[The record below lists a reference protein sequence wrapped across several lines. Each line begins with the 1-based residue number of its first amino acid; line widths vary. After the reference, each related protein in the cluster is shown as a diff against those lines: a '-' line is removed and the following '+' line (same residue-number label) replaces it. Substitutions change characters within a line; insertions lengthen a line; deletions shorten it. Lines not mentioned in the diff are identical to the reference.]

1 MILNNKPTLPHSD
14 LDLSNLIKVATNP
27 NLNIT
32 IHLSALEQMS
42 EIMKMKIPG
51 SMDPV
56 IQLVLSFLKSST
68 HPAILNH
75 CIEILCVYFYLY

>member
-1 MILNNKPTLPHSD
+1 MLNNKPTLPHSD
-14 LDLSNLIKVATNP
+14 LDLNNLIKVVTNP
-27 NLNIT
+27 NLNVT
-32 IHLSALEQMS
+32 IHLSALEQMI

-68 HPAILNH
+68 H
-75 CIEILCVYFYLY
+75 